1 MKKGLFKKLAAVSAA
16 AALSIGLIGCSSEA
30 GTEKTA
36 DGKVEL
42 KVGTWAGA
50 AELQEFQEV
59 VDKVNKESDSYKL
72 SIQSIPAD
80 YYKKIQTMASAKQAP
95 DLFWLSQ
102 EYIPMYA
109 DLGVIAPIDEAA
121 KDVDFDDYY
130 EGALNIGKFDDKL
143 FGLPWINQPVMLYY
157 NKKMFEEND
166 VALPDG
172 SWTWE
177 DFDKAASALTKDT
190 NGDGKA
196 DQFGTVI
203 DGWPNVA
210 NWIWSYGGEIITAD
224 GEVKIDSPESIE
236 GIKMMDQLINESKV
250 TPNKTQAQNTGGP
263 EMFKTGK
270 VAMFF
275 GGAGDDLEKQVGDQF
290 EIGMTQMP
298 VGTEE
303 VTSSWIAH
311 TVMSSATKDKDAA
324 ADALIDLTNA
334 VHDWKI
340 LPPVKSKI
348 DKVAEIRPEKEY
360 ALEEMKK
367 GSEISRGF
375 NNQPKQNEIDNAI
388 WLQLYEPILLNEK
401 DPEQAAKDA
410 AAEIRKIVG
419 Q

>member
-1 MKKGLFKKLAAVSAA
+1 MKKGLFKKLTAVSAA

-30 GTEKTA
+30 GTEKTE

-157 NKKMFEEND
+157 NKKMFEENG

-311 TVMSSATKDKDAA
+311 TVMSSATKDKEAA

-388 WLQLYEPILLNEK
+388 WLQLYEPILLNKK

-410 AAEIRKIVG
+410 AEEIRKIVG